1 MEKFKF
7 MKGWQSEGNR
17 INQILEDHFE
27 YVQSYIQLKLLD
39 MSELVDD
46 VLMETVER
54 VMNQGS
60 SLPQKDNVTAWILG
74 IARMTCKEFRRVEN
88 DRRRR
93 HLSLDAPAT
102 DVANPAQPHPVHA
115 LIVEHPADEIEA
127 MAQELIALVLHS
139 NTLLTERERALF
151 RDYYVADYSIDAL
164 VQKYGLTQR
173 TVYNTLYECRRKVRA
188 IAHRIWDLK

>member
-1 MEKFKF
+1 MEKSKF

-60 SLPQKDNVTAWILG
+60 SLPQKDNVTSWILG

-88 DRRRR
+88 VRRRR
-93 HLSLDAPAT
+93 HLSLDAPAA
-102 DVANPAQPHPVHA
+102 DDANPAQPHPVHA

-139 NTLLTERERALF
+139 NTLLTERERAFF